1 MNELVHDRRRFTAA
15 ATLVYSLYF
24 VAFLAL
30 LGWAPDTMTEE
41 VAGVSLAL
49 WGGLSICALTV
60 VFALLYRRKAVTWD
74 RMAAELR
81 PPRATSTPS
90 PSASSPASSPSPS

>member
-30 LGWAPDTMTEE
+30 LGWAPDTMAKE

-49 WGGLSICALTV
+49 WGGFSICALTV
-60 VFALLYRRKAVTWD
+60 VMATIYARKARTWEL
-74 RMAAELR
+74 MARRVVEEAGR
-81 PPRATSTPS
+81 
-90 PSASSPASSPSPS
+90 

>member
-1 MNELVHDRRRFTAA
+1 MNELVHDRRRFTAT

-30 LGWAPDTMTEE
+30 LGWAPDTMAKE

-49 WGGLSICALTV
+49 WGGLSVCAITV
-60 VFALLYRRKAVTWD
+60 AFAALYRRRAVTWD

-81 PPRATSTPS
+81 R
-90 PSASSPASSPSPS
+90 

>member
-1 MNELVHDRRRFTAA
+1 MNELVHDRRRFTAS
-15 ATLVYSLYF
+15 ATAVYSLYF

-30 LGWAPDTMTEE
+30 LGFAPDTMSKE

-49 WGGLSICALTV
+49 WGGLSICAVTV

-74 RMAAELR
+74 RMAERLR
-81 PPRATSTPS
+81 
-90 PSASSPASSPSPS
+90 

>member
-24 VAFLAL
+24 FAFLAL
-30 LGWAPDTMTEE
+30 LGWAPDTMAKE
-41 VAGVSLAL
+41 VAGISLAL
-49 WGGLSICALTV
+49 WGGLSVCAVTI
-60 VFALLYRRKAVTWD
+60 VFAALYRRRATTWD

-81 PPRATSTPS
+81 R
-90 PSASSPASSPSPS
+90 

>member
-30 LGWAPDTMTEE
+30 LGWAPDTMSKE

-49 WGGLSICALTV
+49 WGGLSVCAITV
-60 VFALLYRRKAVTWD
+60 GFAVLYRRRATTWD

-81 PPRATSTPS
+81 R
-90 PSASSPASSPSPS
+90 

>member
-1 MNELVHDRRRFTAA
+1 MNELVHDRRRFTAT
-15 ATLVYSLYF
+15 ATAVYSLYF

-30 LGWAPDTMTEE
+30 LGWARDTMSKE
-41 VAGVSLAL
+41 VAGITLAL

-60 VFALLYRRKAVTWD
+60 VFALIYRRKAVRWD

-81 PPRATSTPS
+81 R
-90 PSASSPASSPSPS
+90 

>member
-30 LGWAPDTMTEE
+30 LELFPPLGPTLNRLSGANATM
-41 VAGVSLAL
+41 
-49 WGGLSICALTV
+49 
-60 VFALLYRRKAVTWD
+60 
-74 RMAAELR
+74 
-81 PPRATSTPS
+81 
-90 PSASSPASSPSPS
+90 ASSPGLGKCVGAS